1 VTVTSSSGGSQA
13 LDVAVGSSS
22 DDAEDPIGLKVRL
35 ESDLDIVDADVNQ
48 TIGLRF
54 TGISVPA
61 GATIVNAYVQF
72 RSKDITTGPVSLT
85 IQGQASDNPG
95 TFTTAIGNISSRPR
109 TGAAVGWVPPAWPTV
124 GVAGPDQRTP
134 DLSSVIQE
142 IVSRPG
148 WSSGNALVL
157 IVTGTGTRTAKSFD
171 NGSPP
176 VLHLEYTI

>member
-109 TGAAVGWVPPAWPTV
+109 TGRPS
-124 GVAGPDQRTP
+124 AGSP
-134 DLSSVIQE
+134 
-142 IVSRPG
+142 RPG
-148 WSSGNALVL
+148 RPSASQDPISGPP
-157 IVTGTGTRTAKSFD
+157 T
-171 NGSPP
+171 SPR
-176 VLHLEYTI
+176 